1 MSNLPRELTADQL
14 RRACVPADLLFQS
27 TDELELLN
35 EIIGQDRATRAI
47 EFGLDIP
54 YYGYNI
60 YALGPAGAGKTT
72 TIAKYLERKAAAR
85 PVPNDW
91 GYVNNF
97 ARPDEPLAL
106 RLPPGGGRELRD
118 RFDALLDELEQQLS
132 KAFDSEKYEQH
143 RKEMVQEL
151 EQRRQQVL
159 ESMEAFARERGFAIV
174 QMPMGLLFAPLID
187 GKAATREQFEQLPVE
202 QQKALEAKEPEL
214 RTEMERS
221 LRELKTLSDE
231 AANRLQN
238 LDRDIAA
245 ATVGPGFDELQADY
259 AAWDEV
265 VEYLQAVREHISQNV
280 EQYKAGADTQ
290 EQRPDPATLLL
301 GPPESLFEHYRINVV
316 VEHSSDTGAPV
327 VVETNPTY
335 YNLIGRIEQEAQFG
349 TLVTNYSLIKGG
361 SLLRAN
367 GGYLV
372 VDARALLRQP
382 LAYEAL
388 KRSLRHQQV
397 KIEELGAQFS
407 MIATTSLSLE
417 PIPLDVKVIL
427 IGDPYTYY
435 LLYAYDD
442 EFQKLFKVRADFASQ
457 MDWTAENMVKVARF
471 IRTRCA
477 EEDLPPFD
485 PSGVAKVIEYS
496 GRLVED
502 QRKLTTRFAHVADIV
517 REAAYWAQAAAAPGL
532 AGPLFVT
539 GPDVQRAI
547 DERRYRSSL
556 VEERVREAI
565 VNDTVMIDVAGATVG
580 QVNGLAVLALGD
592 TMFGKPSRIT
602 AKTFLGQSGVIN
614 IEREAK
620 LSGKVHDKGMLI
632 ISGYLGGK
640 YAQDKPLSLTATITF
655 EQSYDGVDGDSASST
670 EVYALLSALA
680 RLPIQ
685 QGIAVTGSVNQHGEI
700 QAIGGAT
707 AKIEGFFDV
716 CREKGLTGQQGV
728 IIPAANVA
736 TLMLREDVV
745 DTVAAGQFHIYP
757 VTTIDEGIA
766 ILTGLPAGQRGPD
779 GRFSPDTVN
788 RQVDDALRDLAVRF
802 RNFGKPPARKDD
814 ASKPGDE
821 ENGNGQPEPPR
832 EPELPGDEPDGPGDR
847 PGLPGGEPD
856 GPDGEPELPG
866 DEPDGPD
873 GEPGLPGDEPEPFP
887 GPEMPIDEAS

>member
-14 RRACVPADLLFQS
+14 RRTCAPADLSFQS
-27 TDELELLN
+27 TDELEQLN
-35 EIIGQDRATRAI
+35 EIIGQERATRAI

-54 YYGYNI
+54 SYGYNI
-60 YALGPAGAGKTT
+60 YALGPSGAGKTT
-72 TIAKYLERKAAAR
+72 TIAKYLERKAAER

-97 ARPDEPLAL
+97 VRPDEPLAL
-106 RLPPGGGRELRD
+106 RLPPGGGRSLRD
-118 RFDALLDELEQQLS
+118 RFDALLTVLEEQLP
-132 KAFDSEKYEQH
+132 KAFESENYEQH
-143 RKEMVQEL
+143 RKEMVEEL

-159 ESMEAFARERGFAIV
+159 ESMETFARERGFAIV

-187 GKAATREQFEQLPVE
+187 GKAATPEQFEQLPVD
-202 QQKALEAKEPEL
+202 QQKAYQAQEPEL

-221 LRELKTLSDE
+221 LRELKILSDE
-231 AANRLQN
+231 AASRLQN
-238 LDRDIAA
+238 LDREIAA

-265 VEYLQAVREHISQNV
+265 IEYLAAVREHISHNV
-280 EQYKAGADTQ
+280 EQYKSGAGAGE
-290 EQRPDPATLLL
+290 EQPDPTALLL

-316 VEHSSDTGAPV
+316 VDHGGETGAPV

-407 MIATTSLSLE
+407 LIATTSLSLE

-502 QRKLTTRFAHVADIV
+502 QRKLTTRFAHVTDIV
-517 REAAYWAQAAAAPGL
+517 REAAYWASTAAKNAKPPVTE
-532 AGPLFVT
+532 PLFVT
-539 GPDVQRAI
+539 GQDVQRAI

-565 VNDTVMIDVAGATVG
+565 VNGTVMIDVAGGKVG
-580 QVNGLAVLALGD
+580 QVNGLAVLMLGD

-602 AKTFLGQSGVIN
+602 AKTFLGQSGVVN

-728 IIPAANVA
+728 ILPAANVQ

-745 DTVAAGQFHIYP
+745 DAVAAGQFHIYP
-757 VTTIDEGIA
+757 VSTIDEGIA

-779 GRFSPDTVN
+779 GRFPEGTVN
-788 RQVDDALRDLAVRF
+788 RRVDDALRDLAVRF
-802 RNFGKPPARKDD
+802 RNFGKPPARKDNG
-814 ASKPGDE
+814 SKTGDE
-821 ENGNGQPEPPR
+821 ENGDDNGESEPPR
-832 EPELPGDEPDGPGDR
+832 EPELPGDEPDGPSD
-847 PGLPGGEPD
+847 
-856 GPDGEPELPG
+856 
-866 DEPDGPD
+866 
-873 GEPGLPGDEPEPFP
+873 EPGLPGDEPEKPDDEPGRPGGEPEPFP
-887 GPEMPIDEAS
+887 DPDLPGDETG

>member
-1 MSNLPRELTADQL
+1 MSNSPRELTADQL
-14 RRACVPADLLFQS
+14 RRACLPSDLAFQS
-27 TDELELLN
+27 TDDLEQLN
-35 EIIGQDRATRAI
+35 EIIGQERATRAI

-54 YYGYNI
+54 SYGYNI
-60 YALGPAGAGKTT
+60 YTLGPSGAGKTT
-72 TIAKYLERKAAAR
+72 TIAKYLERKAAGR

-97 ARPDEPLAL
+97 LRPDEPLAL
-106 RLPPGGGRELRD
+106 RLPPGGGRSLRD
-118 RFDALLDELEQQLS
+118 RFDALLDDLEEQLPQ
-132 KAFDSEKYEQH
+132 AFEGENYEQH

-159 ESMEAFARERGFAIV
+159 EGMETFASERGFAIV
-174 QMPMGLLFAPLID
+174 QAPMGLLFAPLID
-187 GKAATREQFEQLPVE
+187 GKAATREQFEQLPIE
-202 QQKALEAKEPEL
+202 QQKGYEAREPEL
-214 RTEMERS
+214 RAEMERS
-221 LRELKTLSDE
+221 LRVLKALADE

-238 LDRDIAA
+238 LDREIAA
-245 ATVGPGFDELQADY
+245 VTIGPGFDELESAY
-259 AAWDEV
+259 AEWEEV
-265 VEYLQAVREHISQNV
+265 VQYLREVREHISQNV
-280 EQYKAGADTQ
+280 EGYKSGASVNQ
-290 EQRPDPATLLL
+290 EQTSPAALLL
-301 GPPESLFEHYRINVV
+301 GPPQSLFEHYRINVV
-316 VEHSSDTGAPV
+316 VDHGGESGAPV

-349 TLVTNYSLIKGG
+349 TLVTDYSLIKGG

-477 EEDLPPFD
+477 EESLPPFD
-485 PSGVAKVIEYS
+485 ASGVAKVIEYS

-517 REAAYWAQAAAAPGL
+517 REAAYWAQAAAPAASGS
-532 AGPLFVT
+532 PLFVT
-539 GPDVQRAI
+539 GEDVERAI
-547 DERRYRSSL
+547 DERHYRSSL

-565 VNDTVMIDVAGATVG
+565 VNDTVMIDVAGAKIG

-620 LSGKVHDKGMLI
+620 LSGKVHDKGVLI
-632 ISGYLGGK
+632 ITGYLGGK
-640 YAQDKPLSLTATITF
+640 YALDKPLSLTATLTF

-707 AKIEGFFDV
+707 PKIEGFFDV
-716 CREKGLTGQQGV
+716 CKEKGLTGQQGV

-745 DTVAAGQFHIYP
+745 EAVAAGQFHIYA
-757 VTTIDEGIA
+757 VSSIDEGIA
-766 ILTGLPAGQRGPD
+766 ILTGLPAGERGPD
-779 GRFSPDTVN
+779 GRFPPDTVN
-788 RQVDDALRDLAVRF
+788 RRVDDALRELAVRF
-802 RNFGKPPARKDD
+802 RNFGKPPAKKEDT
-814 ASKPGDE
+814 SKPGDDE
-821 ENGNGQPEPPR
+821 DNNGNSEPEPPH
-832 EPELPGDEPDGPGDR
+832 EPELPGDEPDGAGDAPG
-847 PGLPGGEPD
+847 
-856 GPDGEPELPG
+856 LPG
-866 DEPDGPD
+866 DEPGGPGD
-873 GEPGLPGDEPEPFP
+873 EPGLPGDEPEP
-887 GPEMPIDEAS
+887 GPRSDLPVEEAR

>member
-1 MSNLPRELTADQL
+1 MSILPRELTADQL
-14 RRACVPADLLFQS
+14 RRSCAPTDLAFHS
-27 TDELELLN
+27 TDELEQLD

-54 YYGYNI
+54 SYGYNI

-72 TIAKYLERKAAAR
+72 TIAQYLERQAAAR

-97 ARPDEPLAL
+97 LRPDEPLAL
-106 RLPPGGGRELRD
+106 RLPPGGGRQLRD
-118 RFDALLDELEQQLS
+118 RFDALLNKLEEQLP
-132 KAFDSEKYEQH
+132 KAFESENYEEH
-143 RKEMVQEL
+143 RKELVKEL
-151 EQRRQQVL
+151 DQRRQFVS
-159 ESMEAFARERGFAIV
+159 ENMEAFARVRGFAII
-174 QMPMGLLFAPLID
+174 QTPMGLLFAPLID
-187 GKAATREQFEQLPVE
+187 GKAATSEQFQQLPAE
-202 QQKALEAKEPEL
+202 EQKAYEAKEPEL
-214 RTEMERS
+214 RAEMEKT
-221 LRELKTLSDE
+221 LREIKAINDE
-231 AANRLQN
+231 AASRLQN
-238 LDRDIAA
+238 LDREIAA
-245 ATVGPGFDELQADY
+245 ATIGPGFDELQADY
-259 AAWDEV
+259 AQWEEV
-265 VEYLQAVREHISQNV
+265 VQYLQEVREHISQHV
-280 EQYKAGADTQ
+280 EGYKSGISDGGREQ
-290 EQRPDPATLLL
+290 ESNPAALLM

-316 VEHSSDTGAPV
+316 VDHGGEVGAPV

-335 YNLIGRIEQEAQFG
+335 YNLLGRIEQEAQFG
-349 TLVTNYSLIKGG
+349 TLVTDYSLIKGG

-407 MIATTSLSLE
+407 LIATTSLSLE

-457 MDWTAENMVKVARF
+457 MDWTPENMVKVARF

-477 EEDLPPFD
+477 EEALPPFD

-517 REAAYWAQAAAAPGL
+517 REAAYWARSAATAAGQPPAAPI
-532 AGPLFVT
+532 FVT
-539 GPDVQRAI
+539 GQDVQRAI

-565 VNDTVMIDVAGATVG
+565 VNDTVMIDVAGAKVG

-602 AKTFLGQSGVIN
+602 AKTFLGQAGVVN

-640 YAQDKPLSLTATITF
+640 FAQDKPLSLTATLTF
-655 EQSYDGVDGDSASST
+655 EQSYDGIDGDSASST
-670 EVYALLSALA
+670 EVYVLLSALA

-716 CREKGLTGQQGV
+716 CKEKGLTGQQGV
-728 IIPAANVA
+728 IIPAANA
-736 TLMLREDVV
+736 LTLMLREDVV
-745 DTVAAGQFHIYP
+745 EAVAAGQFHIYP
-757 VTTIDEGIA
+757 VSTVDEGIS
-766 ILTGLPAGQRGPD
+766 ILTGLPAGERGPD
-779 GRFSPDTVN
+779 GRFPEGTVN
-788 RQVDDALRDLAVRF
+788 RRVDDALRDLAVRL
-802 RNFGKPPARKDD
+802 RNFGKPPAQKGEAD
-814 ASKPGDE
+814 KPGEDE
-821 ENGNGQPEPPR
+821 GNGDNGDNGEPEPPQ
-832 EPELPGDEPDGPGDR
+832 
-847 PGLPGGEPD
+847 
-856 GPDGEPELPG
+856 
-866 DEPDGPD
+866 
-873 GEPGLPGDEPEPFP
+873 EPGLPGDDPDGPGDEPGLPRDEPEPLPEPDFP
-887 GPEMPIDEAS
+887 GDDSI

>member
-1 MSNLPRELTADQL
+1 MSNLPRELTAEQL
-14 RRACVPADLLFQS
+14 RRACAPTDLPFQS
-27 TDELELLN
+27 TDELEQLN
-35 EIIGQDRATRAI
+35 EIIGQERATRAI

-54 YYGYNI
+54 SYGYNI
-60 YALGPAGAGKTT
+60 YALGPSGAGKTT
-72 TIAKYLERKAAAR
+72 TIAKYLERQAAAR

-97 ARPDEPLAL
+97 QRPDEPLAL
-106 RLPPGGGRELRD
+106 RLPPGGGRQLRD
-118 RFDALLDELEQQLS
+118 RFDALLNTLEEQLPQ
-132 KAFDSEKYEQH
+132 AFESENYEKH

-159 ESMEAFARERGFAIV
+159 EDMDTFAQERGFAIV

-187 GKAATREQFEQLPVE
+187 GKAASPEQFEQLPVE
-202 QQKALEAKEPEL
+202 QQKALKAQEPAL

-221 LRELKTLSDE
+221 LRELKLLSDE
-231 AANRLQN
+231 AASRLQN
-238 LDRDIAA
+238 LDREIAA
-245 ATVGPGFDELQADY
+245 ATVGSGFDELQADY
-259 AAWDEV
+259 TAWDEV
-265 VEYLQAVREHISQNV
+265 VEYLRAVREHISQNV
-280 EQYKAGADTQ
+280 EQYKSGADAEEAQ
-290 EQRPDPATLLL
+290 PDPATLLL

-316 VEHSSDTGAPV
+316 VDHDGETGAPV

-361 SLLRAN
+361 ALLQAN

-382 LAYEAL
+382 LAFEAL

-397 KIEELGAQFS
+397 KIEELGAQLS

-477 EEDLPPFD
+477 EEDLLPFD
-485 PSGVAKVIEYS
+485 PGGVAKVIEYS

-517 REAAYWAQAAAAPGL
+517 REAAYWARSTAKPASQTPAE
-532 AGPLFVT
+532 PLFVT
-539 GPDVQRAI
+539 GQDVQRAI

-565 VNDTVMIDVAGATVG
+565 VNDTVMIDVAGAAVG

-632 ISGYLGGK
+632 ISGYLGGR

-670 EVYALLSALA
+670 EVYALLSSLT

-716 CREKGLTGQQGV
+716 CKEKGLTGQQGV
-728 IIPAANVA
+728 IIPAANA
-736 TLMLREDVV
+736 PTLMLREDVV
-745 DTVAAGQFHIYP
+745 EAVAAGQFHIYP
-757 VTTIDEGIA
+757 VSAIDEGIA
-766 ILTGLPAGQRGPD
+766 ILTGLPAGQRGLD
-779 GRFSPDTVN
+779 GRFPEGTIN
-788 RQVDDALRDLAVRF
+788 RRVDDALREMGVRF
-802 RNFGKPPARKDD
+802 RNFGKPPAKKDG
-814 ASKPGDE
+814 AGKSGDE
-821 ENGNGQPEPPR
+821 ENGSGEPEPPH
-832 EPELPGDEPDGPGDR
+832 EPELPGDEPN
-847 PGLPGGEPD
+847 
-856 GPDGEPELPG
+856 GPD
-866 DEPDGPD
+866 D
-873 GEPGLPGDEPEPFP
+873 EPGLPGDEPDYPEDEP
-887 GPEMPIDEAS
+887 GLPIDETD

>member
-14 RRACVPADLLFQS
+14 RRACAPADLSFQS
-27 TDELELLN
+27 TDELEQLN

-54 YYGYNI
+54 SYGYNI

-72 TIAKYLERKAAAR
+72 TIAKYLERKAAER

-97 ARPDEPLAL
+97 VRPDEPLAL
-106 RLPPGGGRELRD
+106 RLPPGGGRQLRD
-118 RFDALLDELEQQLS
+118 RFDTLLTVLEEQLP
-132 KAFDSEKYEQH
+132 KAFESENYEQH

-159 ESMEAFARERGFAIV
+159 EDMETFARERGFAIV

-187 GKAATREQFEQLPVE
+187 GKAATPEQFEQLPVE
-202 QQKALEAKEPEL
+202 QQKTFKAQEPEL

-231 AANRLQN
+231 AASRLQN
-238 LDRDIAA
+238 LDREIAA

-259 AAWDEV
+259 SAWDEV
-265 VEYLQAVREHISQNV
+265 VEYLAAVREHISQNV
-280 EQYKAGADTQ
+280 EQYKSGAGDGE
-290 EQRPDPATLLL
+290 EQPDPAALLL

-316 VEHSSDTGAPV
+316 VDHGGETGAPV

-349 TLVTNYSLIKGG
+349 TLVTDYSLIKGG

-407 MIATTSLSLE
+407 LIATTSLSLE

-477 EEDLPPFD
+477 EENLPPFD

-502 QRKLTTRFAHVADIV
+502 QRKLTTRFAHVTDIV
-517 REAAYWAQAAAAPGL
+517 REAAYWARTAAKGQPAE
-532 AGPLFVT
+532 PLFVT
-539 GPDVQRAI
+539 GQDVQRAI

-565 VNDTVMIDVAGATVG
+565 VNGTVMIDVAGATVG

-655 EQSYDGVDGDSASST
+655 EQSYDGIDGDSASST

-716 CREKGLTGQQGV
+716 CKEKGLTGQQGV
-728 IIPAANVA
+728 ILPATNGP

-745 DTVAAGQFHIYP
+745 EAVAAGQFHIYP

-766 ILTGLPAGQRGPD
+766 ILTGLPAGERGPD
-779 GRFSPDTVN
+779 GRFPQDTVN
-788 RQVDDALRDLAVRF
+788 RRVDDALRELGVRF
-802 RNFGKPPARKDD
+802 RNFGKPPAKKDGTG
-814 ASKPGDE
+814 KPGDE
-821 ENGNGQPEPPR
+821 ENGNGNDEPVVPH
-832 EPELPGDEPDGPGDR
+832 EPELPGDEPDGAGD
-847 PGLPGGEPD
+847 
-856 GPDGEPELPG
+856 
-866 DEPDGPD
+866 
-873 GEPGLPGDEPEPFP
+873 EPGLPGDEPDNPDDEPGLPSDEPEPLP
-887 GPEMPIDEAS
+887 GPDWPIDDAG

>member
-14 RRACVPADLLFQS
+14 RRTCAPADLSFQS
-27 TDELELLN
+27 TDELEQLN
-35 EIIGQDRATRAI
+35 EIIGQERATRAI

-54 YYGYNI
+54 SYGYNI
-60 YALGPAGAGKTT
+60 YALGPSGAGKTT
-72 TIAKYLERKAAAR
+72 TIAKYLERKAAER
-85 PVPNDW
+85 PGPNDW

-97 ARPDEPLAL
+97 VRPDEPLAL
-106 RLPPGGGRELRD
+106 RLPPGGGRSLRD
-118 RFDALLDELEQQLS
+118 RFDALLTVLEEQLP
-132 KAFDSEKYEQH
+132 KAFESENYEQH
-143 RKEMVQEL
+143 RKEMVEEL

-159 ESMEAFARERGFAIV
+159 ESMETFARERGFAIV

-187 GKAATREQFEQLPVE
+187 GKAATPEQFEQLPVD
-202 QQKALEAKEPEL
+202 QQKAYQAQEPEL

-221 LRELKTLSDE
+221 LRELKILSDE
-231 AANRLQN
+231 AASRLQN
-238 LDRDIAA
+238 LDREIAA

-265 VEYLQAVREHISQNV
+265 IEYLAAVREHISQNV
-280 EQYKAGADTQ
+280 EQYKSGAGAGE
-290 EQRPDPATLLL
+290 EQPDPTALLL

-316 VEHSSDTGAPV
+316 VDHGGETGAPV

-407 MIATTSLSLE
+407 LIATTSLSLE
-417 PIPLDVKVIL
+417 PIPLGVKVIL

-502 QRKLTTRFAHVADIV
+502 QRKLTTRFAHVTDIV
-517 REAAYWAQAAAAPGL
+517 REAAYWASTAAKNAKPPVTE
-532 AGPLFVT
+532 PLFVT
-539 GPDVQRAI
+539 GQDVQRAI

-565 VNDTVMIDVAGATVG
+565 VNGTVMIDVAGGKVG
-580 QVNGLAVLALGD
+580 QVNGLAVLMLGD

-602 AKTFLGQSGVIN
+602 AKTFLGQSGVVN

-728 IIPAANVA
+728 ILPAANVQ

-745 DTVAAGQFHIYP
+745 DAVAAGQFHIYP
-757 VTTIDEGIA
+757 VSTIDEGIA

-779 GRFSPDTVN
+779 GRFPEGTVN
-788 RQVDDALRDLAVRF
+788 RRVDDALRDLAVRF
-802 RNFGKPPARKDD
+802 RNFGKPPARKDNG
-814 ASKPGDE
+814 SKTGDE
-821 ENGNGQPEPPR
+821 ENGDDNGESEPPR
-832 EPELPGDEPDGPGDR
+832 EPELPGDEPDGPSD
-847 PGLPGGEPD
+847 
-856 GPDGEPELPG
+856 
-866 DEPDGPD
+866 
-873 GEPGLPGDEPEPFP
+873 EPGLPGDEPEKPDDEPGRPGGEPEPFP
-887 GPEMPIDEAS
+887 DPDLPGDETG

>member
-1 MSNLPRELTADQL
+1 MSILPRELTADQL
-14 RRACVPADLLFQS
+14 RRVCAPTDLAFQS
-27 TDELELLN
+27 TDELDQLD

-54 YYGYNI
+54 SYGYNI

-72 TIAKYLERKAAAR
+72 TIAQYLERKAAVR

-97 ARPDEPLAL
+97 LRPDEPLAL
-106 RLPPGGGRELRD
+106 RLPPGGGRQLRD
-118 RFDALLDELEQQLS
+118 RFDALLNRLEEQLP
-132 KAFDSEKYEQH
+132 KAFESENYDQH
-143 RKEMVQEL
+143 RKELVKEL
-151 EQRRQQVL
+151 DLRRQNVS
-159 ESMEAFARERGFAIV
+159 ENMEAFARVRGFAIV
-174 QMPMGLLFAPLID
+174 QTPMGLLFAPLIG
-187 GKAATREQFEQLPVE
+187 GKAATSEQFQQLPVE
-202 QQKALEAKEPEL
+202 EQKAYEAKEPEL
-214 RTEMERS
+214 RAEMEKT
-221 LRELKTLSDE
+221 LRELKAINDE
-231 AANRLQN
+231 AAERLQN
-238 LDRDIAA
+238 LDREIAA
-245 ATVGPGFDELQADY
+245 ATIGPGFDDLERDY
-259 AAWDEV
+259 TEWGEV
-265 VEYLQAVREHISQNV
+265 VDYLRAVREHISQHV
-280 EQYKAGADTQ
+280 DQYKSGASEGQDAGQ
-290 EQRPDPATLLL
+290 NPAALLL

-316 VEHSSDTGAPV
+316 VDHQGEQGAPV

-349 TLVTNYSLIKGG
+349 TLVTDYSLIKGG

-407 MIATTSLSLE
+407 LIATTSLSLE

-427 IGDPYTYY
+427 IGDPFTYY

-517 REAAYWAQAAAAPGL
+517 REAAYWAGSAAGKSPAAAA
-532 AGPLFVT
+532 FVT
-539 GPDVQRAI
+539 GEDVQRAI

-565 VNDTVMIDVAGATVG
+565 VNDTIMIDVAGSKVG
-580 QVNGLAVLALGD
+580 QVNGLAVLLLGD
-592 TMFGKPSRIT
+592 TMFGKPTRIT
-602 AKTFLGQSGVIN
+602 AKTFLGQAGVVN

-632 ISGYLGGK
+632 LSGYLGGK
-640 YAQDKPLSLTATITF
+640 YAQNKPLSLTATLAF

-670 EVYALLSALA
+670 EIYALLSALA
-680 RLPIQ
+680 RLPLK

-716 CREKGLTGQQGV
+716 CREKGLTGEQGV
-728 IIPAANVA
+728 IIPAANA
-736 TLMLREDVV
+736 LTLMLREDVV
-745 DTVAAGQFHIYP
+745 DAVAAGQFHIYP
-757 VTTIDEGIA
+757 VSTVDEGIA
-766 ILTGLPAGQRGPD
+766 ILTGLPAGARAPD
-779 GRFSPDTVN
+779 GRFPEGTVN
-788 RQVDDALRDLAVRF
+788 RRVDDALSDLAVRL
-802 RNFGKPPARKDD
+802 RNFGKPPAKKED
-814 ASKPGDE
+814 ADKAGGDVN
-821 ENGNGQPEPPR
+821 NGDNGDNGEPEPPQ
-832 EPELPGDEPDGPGDR
+832 EPGLPGDEPDGPGD
-847 PGLPGGEPD
+847 
-856 GPDGEPELPG
+856 
-866 DEPDGPD
+866 
-873 GEPGLPGDEPEPFP
+873 EPGLPQDEPEPLPAPDFP
-887 GPEMPIDEAS
+887 GDDSI

>member
-1 MSNLPRELTADQL
+1 MSNPPRELTADQL
-14 RRACVPADLLFQS
+14 RRACAPADLPFQS
-27 TDELELLN
+27 TDDLEQLN
-35 EIIGQDRATRAI
+35 EIIGQERATRAI
-47 EFGLDIP
+47 EFGLDIHS
-54 YYGYNI
+54 YGYNI
-60 YALGPAGAGKTT
+60 YALGPSGAGKTT
-72 TIAKYLERKAAAR
+72 TIAKYLERRAAER

-106 RLPPGGGRELRD
+106 RLPPGGGRQLRD
-118 RFDALLDELEQQLS
+118 RFDALLTGLEEQLS
-132 KAFDSEKYEQH
+132 TAFESENYEQH

-159 ESMEAFARERGFAIV
+159 ADMETFAHERGFAIV

-187 GKAATREQFEQLPVE
+187 GKAATPEQFEQLPVE
-202 QQKALEAKEPEL
+202 QQKAYQAQEPEL

-221 LRELKTLSDE
+221 LRELKALSDE
-231 AANRLQN
+231 ATSRLQN
-238 LDRDIAA
+238 LDREIAA
-245 ATVGPGFDELQADY
+245 ITIGPGFDELQADY

-265 VEYLQAVREHISQNV
+265 VEYLTTVREHISQNV
-280 EQYKAGADTQ
+280 EQYKSGAGGQ
-290 EQRPDPATLLL
+290 EEAPDPTALLL

-316 VEHSSDTGAPV
+316 VDHDGETGAPV

-349 TLVTNYSLIKGG
+349 ALVTDYSLIKGG

-397 KIEELGAQFS
+397 KIEELGAQLS

-417 PIPLDVKVIL
+417 PIPLEVKVIL

-457 MDWTAENMVKVARF
+457 MDWTVDNMVKVARF

-502 QRKLTTRFAHVADIV
+502 QRKLTTRFAHVTDIV
-517 REAAYWAQAAAAPGL
+517 RESAYWARAAAKSQPIE
-532 AGPLFVT
+532 PLFVS
-539 GPDVQRAI
+539 GQDVQRAI
-547 DERRYRSSL
+547 DERRYRSGL

-565 VNDTVMIDVAGATVG
+565 VNGTVLIDVAGGKVG
-580 QVNGLAVLALGD
+580 QVNGLAVLMLGD

-602 AKTFLGQSGVIN
+602 AKTFLGQSGVVN

-640 YAQDKPLSLTATITF
+640 YAQDKPLSLSATLAF

-670 EVYALLSALA
+670 EVYALLSSLA

-716 CREKGLTGQQGV
+716 CQEKGLTGQQGV
-728 IIPAANVA
+728 ILPAANVA
-736 TLMLREDVV
+736 TLMLREDLV
-745 DTVAAGQFHIYP
+745 DAVAAGQFHIYP
-757 VTTIDEGIA
+757 VATIDEGIA
-766 ILTGLPAGQRGPD
+766 ILTGLPAGERGPD
-779 GRFSPDTVN
+779 GRFPEGTVN
-788 RQVDDALRDLAVRF
+788 RRVDDALRDLAVRF
-802 RNFGKPPARKDD
+802 RNFGKPPAK
-814 ASKPGDE
+814 KGNGGKGEDE
-821 ENGNGQPEPPR
+821 ENGDDSGASEPPR
-832 EPELPGDEPDGPGDR
+832 EPELPGDEPDGPSD
-847 PGLPGGEPD
+847 
-856 GPDGEPELPG
+856 
-866 DEPDGPD
+866 
-873 GEPGLPGDEPEPFP
+873 EPGLPGDEPDNPDDEPGLPGSEPEPFP
-887 GPEMPIDEAS
+887 DPELPGDEIG

>member
-1 MSNLPRELTADQL
+1 MSSPPRELTADQL
-14 RRACVPADLLFQS
+14 RRACAPADLSFQS
-27 TDELELLN
+27 TDELEQLN
-35 EIIGQDRATRAI
+35 EIIGQERATRAI

-54 YYGYNI
+54 SYGYNI
-60 YALGPAGAGKTT
+60 YALGPSGAGKTT
-72 TIAKYLERKAAAR
+72 TIAKYLERKAAEQ

-97 ARPDEPLAL
+97 VRPDEPLAL

-118 RFDALLDELEQQLS
+118 RFDALLDELEAQLP
-132 KAFDSEKYEQH
+132 KAFESENYEQH
-143 RKEMVQEL
+143 RKEMVEEL
-151 EQRRQQVL
+151 EQRRRQVL
-159 ESMEAFARERGFAIV
+159 EDMDTFAHERGFAIV

-187 GKAATREQFEQLPVE
+187 GKAATPEQFEQLPVD
-202 QQKALEAKEPEL
+202 QQKAYQAKEPEL

-221 LRELKTLSDE
+221 LRELKILSDE
-231 AANRLQN
+231 AASRLQN
-238 LDRDIAA
+238 LDREIAA

-259 AAWDEV
+259 ATWDEV
-265 VEYLQAVREHISQNV
+265 VEYLAAVREHISQNV
-280 EQYKAGADTQ
+280 EQYKSGAGAEE
-290 EQRPDPATLLL
+290 EQPDPAALLL

-316 VEHSSDTGAPV
+316 VDHGGETRAPV

-335 YNLIGRIEQEAQFG
+335 YNLLGRIEQEAQFG
-349 TLVTNYSLIKGG
+349 ALVTNYSLIKGG
-361 SLLRAN
+361 SLLQAN

-397 KIEELGAQFS
+397 KIEELGAQLS

-417 PIPLDVKVIL
+417 PIPLAVKVIL

-435 LLYAYDD
+435 LLYAYDE

-477 EEDLPPFD
+477 EEALPPFD

-517 REAAYWAQAAAAPGL
+517 REAAYWASTAAKNAKPPL
-532 AGPLFVT
+532 AEPLFVT
-539 GPDVQRAI
+539 GQDVQRAI

-565 VNDTVMIDVAGATVG
+565 VNDTVLIDVAGATVG

-602 AKTFLGQSGVIN
+602 AKTFLGQSGVVN

-640 YAQDKPLSLTATITF
+640 YAQDKPLSLSATLAF

-670 EVYALLSALA
+670 EVYALLSSLA

-685 QGIAVTGSVNQHGEI
+685 QGIAVTGSVNQHGQI

-728 IIPAANVA
+728 ILPAANVQ

-745 DTVAAGQFHIYP
+745 EAVAAGQFHIYP
-757 VTTIDEGIA
+757 VSTIDEGIA

-779 GRFSPDTVN
+779 GRFTEGTVN
-788 RQVDDALRDLAVRF
+788 RRVDDALRDLAVRF
-802 RNFGKPPARKDD
+802 RNFGKPPARKNNG
-814 ASKPGDE
+814 SKEGEE
-821 ENGNGQPEPPR
+821 ENGDDNGESEPPR
-832 EPELPGDEPDGPGDR
+832 EPELPGDEPDGPSD
-847 PGLPGGEPD
+847 
-856 GPDGEPELPG
+856 
-866 DEPDGPD
+866 
-873 GEPGLPGDEPEPFP
+873 EPGLPGDEPAKPDDEPGLPGGEPEPFP
-887 GPEMPIDEAS
+887 DPDLPGDETD

>member
-1 MSNLPRELTADQL
+1 MPPRELTADQL
-14 RRACVPADLLFQS
+14 RRACVPADLAFQS
-27 TDELELLN
+27 TDELEQLN
-35 EIIGQDRATRAI
+35 EIIGQERATRAI

-54 YYGYNI
+54 SYGYNI
-60 YALGPAGAGKTT
+60 YALGPSGAGKTT
-72 TIAKYLERKAAAR
+72 TIAKYLERKAAGR

-97 ARPDEPLAL
+97 QRPDEPLAI
-106 RLPPGGGRELRD
+106 RLPPGGGRGLRD
-118 RFDALLDELEQQLS
+118 RFDTLLKALEEQLP
-132 KAFDSEKYEQH
+132 KAFESENYEQH
-143 RKEMVQEL
+143 RKDLVKEL
-151 EQRRQQVL
+151 EQRRQNVSQN
-159 ESMEAFARERGFAIV
+159 MEAFARVRGFTIV
-174 QMPMGLLFAPLID
+174 QTPMGLLFTPLID
-187 GKAATREQFEQLPVE
+187 GKAATSEQFQQLPVE
-202 QQKALEAKEPEL
+202 EQQAYEAKEPEL
-214 RTEMERS
+214 REEMEKT
-221 LRELKTLSDE
+221 LRELKTLGEE
-231 AANRLQN
+231 AANLLQN
-238 LDRDIAA
+238 LDREIAA
-245 ATVGPGFDELQADY
+245 ATIGPGFDQLQADY
-259 AAWDEV
+259 GEWDEV
-265 VEYLQAVREHISQNV
+265 VEYLSAVRQHISENV
-280 EQYKAGADTQ
+280 EGYKAGASGGEE
-290 EQRPDPATLLL
+290 EQPSPASLLL

-316 VEHSSDTGAPV
+316 VDHSGDSGAPV

-349 TLVTNYSLIKGG
+349 TLVTDYSLIKGG

-372 VDARALLRQP
+372 VDARAILRQP

-397 KIEELGAQFS
+397 KIEELGAQLS
-407 MIATTSLSLE
+407 MIATTSLSPE
-417 PIPLDVKVIL
+417 AIPLAVKVIL

-457 MDWTAENMVKVARF
+457 MDWTAENMVKVARY

-477 EEDLPPFD
+477 EEGLPPFD
-485 PSGVAKVIEYS
+485 ASGVAKVIEYS

-517 REAAYWAQAAAAPGL
+517 REAAYWAQTAAADKA
-532 AGPLFVT
+532 APLFVT
-539 GPDVQRAI
+539 GQDVQRAV

-556 VEERVREAI
+556 VEERVRETI
-565 VNDTVMIDVAGATVG
+565 VNDTVMIDVAGATIG

-632 ISGYLGGK
+632 ISGYLGGM
-640 YAQDKPLSLTATITF
+640 YAVDKPLSLTATITF

-680 RLPIQ
+680 RLPIT

-716 CREKGLTGQQGV
+716 CREKGLTGEQGV

-736 TLMLREDVV
+736 TLMLREDVI
-745 DTVAAGQFHIYP
+745 DAVAAGQFHIYP
-757 VTTIDEGIA
+757 VSAIDEGIA
-766 ILTGLPAGQRGPD
+766 ILTGMPAGQRGAD
-779 GRFSPDTVN
+779 GRFPQGTVN
-788 RQVDDALRDLAVRF
+788 RRVDDALRDLGMRLK
-802 RNFGKPPARKDD
+802 NFGKPPAKKEE
-814 ASKPGDE
+814 AGPG
-821 ENGNGQPEPPR
+821 NGNGEDDNGGNGAPEPPR
-832 EPELPGDEPDGPGDR
+832 EPPLPGEGP
-847 PGLPGGEPD
+847 E
-856 GPDGEPELPG
+856 GPD
-866 DEPDGPD
+866 D
-873 GEPGLPGDEPEPFP
+873 EPGLPGDEPHAPDDEPGLP
-887 GPEMPIDEAS
+887 GGGPEPVPAPDLPTGDDAPA